1 MTLVRK
7 VEERSLH
14 TEDDHVRELQAIVE
28 EQQQQLHIQNS
39 LLAELEESRD
49 AVRQWDEPTAEVQRG
64 VVTAAQ
70 QRQLEIQEDQLV
82 EHEKV

>member
-1 MTLVRK
+1 MRQ

-14 TEDDHVRELQAIVE
+14 TEDERVRELQAVVE
-28 EQQQQLHIQNS
+28 EQRQRLHIQNS
-39 LLAELEESRD
+39 LLAELEEESRD
-49 AVRQWDEPTAEVQRG
+49 AVRKWDKPTSELPRG